1 VFTPLQLLER
11 LARLVPLPDQHM
23 IRYHGVLAPSATWR
37 PLVVPAA
44 PVVGTV
50 LPRPGGRR
58 IAWADLL
65 RRVFALEILVCACG
79 GARRVISS
87 IDEGPVARKILKHLG
102 LPAVAPAVAPARID
116 QGELWQTGPPAQ
128 FDRAALAP
136 DPFDPF
142 DQRTHLDAA

>member
-1 VFTPLQLLER
+1 MQLLER

-37 PLVVPAA
+37 PLVVPAE

-65 RRVFALEILVCACG
+65 RRVFALELLVCACG
-79 GARRVISS
+79 GERRVISS
-87 IDEGPVARKILKHLG
+87 IDEGLVARKILQHLG
-102 LPAVAPAVAPARID
+102 LPAVAPPVAPARID
-116 QGELWQTGPPAQ
+116 QGDFWPTGPPALL
-128 FDRAALAP
+128 DHAARAP
-136 DPFDPF
+136 DHFDPF